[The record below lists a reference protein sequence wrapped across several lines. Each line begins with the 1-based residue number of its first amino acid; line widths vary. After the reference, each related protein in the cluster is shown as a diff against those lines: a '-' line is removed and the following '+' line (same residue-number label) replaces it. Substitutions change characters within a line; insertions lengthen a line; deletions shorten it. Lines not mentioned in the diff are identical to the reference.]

1 MAAHPRPTH
10 PFPVSPSQRLRLRI
24 GLAALWLTAAMGT
37 SAGGAVPSCVWKV
50 YDAARGDPQTIF
62 TDPDATPP
70 FAMRL
75 DSGFRTG
82 GGTLSENGGIDFDGD
97 GRTDPFRLTNRSGG
111 GLQWQYVSG
120 GFPAG
125 WQDLT
130 YAFDDF
136 STLRFGDFDA
146 DGKSDVFAAH
156 YGSNLQQWVFSS
168 AGTGGYQNLA
178 FASANVQIGLGR
190 FDGDLKTDVFGAV
203 PTAMSMS
210 YDFDYSSAGR
220 PTLSICPRT
229 TSSTSDRGSRT
240 RGARARWRP
249 RVARRSPR
257 GSPRPGPCAGSS
269 GRRGTSGAAPGRTPC
284 RRPA

>member
-1 MAAHPRPTH
+1 MAAHPSPTRP
-10 PFPVSPSQRLRLRI
+10 SPASSGERFWLRI
-24 GLAALWLTAAMGT
+24 ALALWLTATMGT
-37 SAGGAVPSCVWKV
+37 SAGAAVPSCVWKV
-50 YDAARGDPQTIF
+50 YDAARGEPQVLF

-75 DSGFRTG
+75 DGGFRTG

-120 GFPAG
+120 GLPAG

-178 FASANVQIGLGR
+178 SASANVEIGLGR

-203 PTAMSMS
+203 PTPTSM
-210 YDFDYSSAGR
+210 
-220 PTLSICPRT
+220 
-229 TSSTSDRGSRT
+229 
-240 RGARARWRP
+240 
-249 RVARRSPR
+249 
-257 GSPRPGPCAGSS
+257 
-269 GRRGTSGAAPGRTPC
+269 
-284 RRPA
+284 